1 MSHIITLITL
11 SIFQM
16 TLGKTVITLA
26 SAVSAV
32 AILGSLVSLGKDIP
46 DALR

>member
-1 MSHIITLITL
+1 
-11 SIFQM
+11 M

-32 AILGSLVSLGKDIP
+32 AILGSLVSLGKDNIFLMHYGSLP
-46 DALR
+46 LSIDN